1 MPDSMQRSINAL
13 FANFP
18 NILIALFIFVGSLY
32 LARITSN
39 FLHRMFH
46 ARRVPIGTAHL
57 LSKLTSWAIILFGII
72 TALQRFFDVTA
83 FLAGLG
89 LLGLTVG
96 FALQDT
102 IKNLAGG
109 IILLVQQP
117 IQIGEVVGAA
127 GFDGTV
133 LNINLRTTEM
143 ETTDGRI
150 VILPNA
156 NILAGAIVN
165 YTRAKRSRVSF
176 NLSLPQG
183 ADAVAARQMVIDIIR
198 GVAGYVSE
206 PVPQIVFDNLD
217 GRALNLTAVFWVDL
231 TKNNPA
237 DAKDAVIVKVTDALL
252 QLDAAS
258 ASPRR
263 RFLLASRQK

>member
-1 MPDSMQRSINAL
+1 
-13 FANFP
+13 
-18 NILIALFIFVGSLY
+18 V
-32 LARITSN
+32 
-39 FLHRMFH
+39 FH
-46 ARRVPIGTAHL
+46 ARHVPIGTAHL
-57 LSKLTSWAIILFGII
+57 LSKLTSWAIIAFGII

-89 LLGLTVG
+89 ILGLTVG

-133 LNINLRTTEM
+133 LNISLRTTEM

-156 NILAGAIVN
+156 NILNGAIIN
-165 YTRAKRSRVSF
+165 YTRAKRARVNF
-176 NLSLPQG
+176 NLTLPQG
-183 ADAVAARQMVIDIIR
+183 ADPATARQMVMDVIQS
-198 GVAGYVSE
+198 VAGYVPE
-206 PVPQIVFDNLD
+206 PAPQVVFN
-217 GRALNLTAVFWVDL
+217 NLTGRTLELTAGFWVDL
-231 TKNNPA
+231 TKNNSA
-237 DAKDAVIVKVTDALL
+237 DAKDAAIVKITDALL
-252 QLDAAS
+252 QPEGTS

-263 RFLLASRQK
+263 HFLLAAKQK

>member
-1 MPDSMQRSINAL
+1 MPDSIQRSLSAL
-13 FANFP
+13 FVNFP
-18 NILIALFIFVGSLY
+18 NVLIALIIFIGSLY

-39 FLHRMFH
+39 FLHRAFH

-57 LSKLTSWAIILFGII
+57 LSKLTSWAIIVFGVI

-117 IQIGEVVGAA
+117 IQIGEEVGAA

-133 LNINLRTTEM
+133 LNVNLRTTEM

-150 VILPNA
+150 VILPNS
-156 NILAGAIVN
+156 NILAGAIIN
-165 YTRAKRSRVSF
+165 YTRAKRARVNF
-176 NLSLPQG
+176 KLSLPER
-183 ADAVAARQMVIDIIR
+183 ADPLPARQMVM
-198 GVAGYVSE
+198 GVIQSVPGYVPE
-206 PVPQIVFDNLD
+206 PAPQIVFDNLN
-217 GRALNLTAVFWVDL
+217 GKALEMTAGFWIDL
-231 TKNNPA
+231 TKNNAA
-237 DAKDAVIVKVTDALL
+237 DAKDAAIVKITDALF
-252 QLDAAS
+252 QAGTFA
-258 ASPRR
+258 PQRR